1 MNRTT
6 AVFLLP
12 AVLAACA
19 TGGGR
24 SRGVAPRSGTLSMN
38 SEATA
43 TLRRDDARLSDN
55 SVYHVWRF
63 YGSAG
68 QTIQIDVMSAAFD
81 AYAILE
87 DDNGARLAT
96 DDDGGDGLDARIVY
110 TLPRSGNYRIFA
122 NTYRANR
129 YGQYSIRLTSL
140 SSGVLGGGVGTGP
153 GMMGTLG
160 RGQTVSGRLTM
171 SDPRLNGGSVYHA
184 YTYMGVAGETVVIE
198 VISSDFDAY
207 AIIQDGDGNNLAQDD
222 DSGDGLNARL
232 VFTLPYTGTYRI
244 IANTYRQGAYGSYTL
259 MVR

>member
-1 MNRTT
+1 MNRKT
-6 AVFLLP
+6 AFLFLP

-38 SEATA
+38 SEAAA

-63 YGSAG
+63 YGTAG
-68 QTIQIDVMSAAFD
+68 QTVQIDVMSSAFD

-87 DDNGARLAT
+87 DDNGVRLAT
-96 DDDGGDGLDARIVY
+96 DDDSGDGLDARIVY
-110 TLPRSGNYRIFA
+110 TLPRTGNYRIFA

-129 YGQYSIRLTSL
+129 FGQYTIRLTSL
-140 SSGVLGGGVGTGP
+140 SSGITGGGVGTSS
-153 GMMGTLG
+153 GMMGTVT
-160 RGQTVSGRLTM
+160 RGQIVSGRLTM
-171 SDPRLNGGSVYHA
+171 SDPRLNDGSVYHA
-184 YTYMGVAGETVVIE
+184 YTYVGTAGETIVIE

-207 AIIQDGDGNNLAQDD
+207 AIIQDGNGNNLAQDD
-222 DSGDGLNARL
+222 DSGEGLNARL

-244 IANTYRQGAYGSYTL
+244 IANTYRQGAYGLYTL